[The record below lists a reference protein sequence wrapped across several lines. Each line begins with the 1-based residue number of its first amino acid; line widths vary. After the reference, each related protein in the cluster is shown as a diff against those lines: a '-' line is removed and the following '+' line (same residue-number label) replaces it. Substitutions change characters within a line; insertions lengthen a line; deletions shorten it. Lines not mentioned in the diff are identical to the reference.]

1 MPFESII
8 NTIENGISK
17 IILNRPEVLNSFNNK
32 MANELRQALIE
43 ANEGKAIRAIL
54 ITGSGKAFC
63 AGQDLLEAA
72 PPGEDLADL
81 GKIIDECYNPIIKLL
96 RSIEKPIVCAVNGIA
111 AGAGANIAL
120 ACDIVVAAES
130 AAFLQAFSKIGLVPD
145 SGGTYF
151 LPRLVGLPRAAALM
165 MLGEKVSALD
175 AVTMGMIYK
184 VFPDADLENESLKLT
199 AKLAALPT
207 KALGLTKKALNQSF
221 NNNLNQQLD
230 LEKALQVEAGNTHD
244 YKEGVTAFL
253 EKRKPHFK
261 GE

>member
-17 IILNRPEVLNSFNNK
+17 IVLNRPEVLNSFNKK
-32 MANELRQALIE
+32 MAIEFQQALIE
-43 ANEGKAIRAIL
+43 ANEDKTIRAIL

-72 PPGEDLADL
+72 PPGEEMADL
-81 GKIIDECYNPIIKLL
+81 GKIIDDCYNPIIKLL

-130 AAFLQAFSKIGLVPD
+130 TAFLQAFSKIGLVPD

-151 LPRLVGLPRAAALM
+151 LPRMVGLPKATALM
-165 MLGEKVSALD
+165 MLGEKVSAND
-175 AVTMGMIYK
+175 AMTMGMIYK
-184 VFPDADLENESLKLT
+184 VFSDADLENESFKLT
-199 AKLAALPT
+199 AKLATMPT
-207 KALGLTKKALNQSF
+207 KALGLTKKALNESF

-230 LEKALQVEAGNTHD
+230 LEKTLQVEAGNTLD
-244 YKEGVTAFL
+244 YKEGVQAFL
-253 EKRKPHFK
+253 EKRKPDFK

>member
-17 IILNRPEVLNSFNNK
+17 IILNRPEVLNSFNKK
-32 MANELRQALIE
+32 MAIEFQQALIE
-43 ANEGKAIRAIL
+43 ANESKAIRAIL

-72 PPGEDLADL
+72 PPGEELADL

-151 LPRLVGLPRAAALM
+151 LPRMVGLPKAAALM
-165 MLGEKVSALD
+165 MLGEKVSAHD
-175 AVTMGMIYK
+175 AMTMGMIYK

-207 KALGLTKKALNQSF
+207 KALGLTKKALNESF

-244 YKEGVTAFL
+244 YKEGVAAFL
-253 EKRKPHFK
+253 EKRKAGF
-261 GE
+261 

>member
-8 NTIENGISK
+8 NIIENGISK
-17 IILNRPEVLNSFNNK
+17 IVLNRPEVLNSFNKK
-32 MANELRQALIE
+32 MANEFQQALIE
-43 ANEGKAIRAIL
+43 ANENKTIRAIL
-54 ITGSGKAFC
+54 ITGIGKAFC

-130 AAFLQAFSKIGLVPD
+130 TAFLQAFSKIGLVPD

-151 LPRLVGLPRAAALM
+151 LPHLVGLPRAAALM

-199 AKLAALPT
+199 AKLAAMPT

-244 YKEGVTAFL
+244 YKEGVQAFL
-253 EKRKPHFK
+253 EKRKPVFK

>member
-17 IILNRPEVLNSFNNK
+17 IVLNRPEVLNSFNKK
-32 MANELRQALIE
+32 MAIEFQQALIE
-43 ANEGKAIRAIL
+43 ANEDKTIRAIL
-54 ITGSGKAFC
+54 ITGIGKAFC

-72 PPGEDLADL
+72 PPGEEMADL
-81 GKIIDECYNPIIKLL
+81 GKIIDDCYNPIIKLL

-130 AAFLQAFSKIGLVPD
+130 TAFLQAFSKIGLVPD

-151 LPRLVGLPRAAALM
+151 LPRMVGLPKATALM
-165 MLGEKVSALD
+165 MLGEKVSAND
-175 AVTMGMIYK
+175 AMTMGMIYK
-184 VFPDADLENESLKLT
+184 VFSDADLENESLKLT

-207 KALGLTKKALNQSF
+207 KALGLTKKALNESF

-230 LEKALQVEAGNTHD
+230 LEKTLQVEAGNTLD
-244 YKEGVTAFL
+244 YKEGVQAFL
-253 EKRKPHFK
+253 EKRKPDFK